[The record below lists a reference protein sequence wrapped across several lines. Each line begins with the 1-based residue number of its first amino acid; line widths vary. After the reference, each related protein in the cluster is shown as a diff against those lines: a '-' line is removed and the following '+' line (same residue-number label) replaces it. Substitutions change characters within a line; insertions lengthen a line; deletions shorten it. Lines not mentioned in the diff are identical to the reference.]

1 MKETSEVV
9 NVCDISVV
17 PFLNIPILSTNSPNK
32 LFDSLAAGK
41 PIIVN
46 SNGWTKKMVEEN
58 SCGAFVD
65 PENPNELF
73 ELIMEWKNHPNLLK
87 IMGDNSRKL
96 AETTYDESILT
107 KRFASIIN
115 TFNNK

>member
-1 MKETSEVV
+1 
-9 NVCDISVV
+9 
-17 PFLNIPILSTNSPNK
+17 
-32 LFDSLAAGK
+32 
-41 PIIVN
+41 
-46 SNGWTKKMVEEN
+46 
-58 SCGAFVD
+58 
-65 PENPNELF
+65 
-73 ELIMEWKNHPNLLK
+73 MEWKNQPNLLK